1 MSTVRMS
8 DVARAA
14 GVSTM
19 TVSNVVND
27 RPGVSA
33 EVRRRV
39 LRQLAD
45 SGYRM
50 NVSARNLRSGHSGVI
65 GLAVPGHDVPY
76 FGSLAM
82 HIAREADQRG
92 YRVAVEQT
100 GAQEAGEVA
109 AIQFSRAMDYDGLI
123 LSIVGMDLEKLEVAP
138 TFPIVLL
145 GERENPTAADHVS
158 MANREGSRA
167 AVEHLREQG
176 ARRIAF
182 IGGPDTPDQ
191 TIHSL
196 RLGGY
201 RSALEQAGLGVDPAL
216 LFDASEVTMESG
228 RRAGHR
234 LAREIRSARQEG
246 RPAPDAAF
254 AITDTVAFGALRG
267 LADHGLTVPEDL
279 LLVGFDDIPEAAFMV
294 PALSSVAPDLAWTAR
309 RAVELLLER
318 IGASGRPGGAE
329 SRQVREETIPWSL
342 EVRESSTPVRSQ
354 QGSVPVP
361 GAEHTEGSAMAEQDA
376 FLVAQTPPSSSTS
389 TGDAS

>member
-1 MSTVRMS
+1 MS

-19 TVSNVVND
+19 TVSNVVNG
-27 RPGVSA
+27 RPGVSE

-50 NVSARNLRSGHSGVI
+50 NVSARNLRSGRSGVI
-65 GLAVPGHDVPY
+65 GLAVPGHDIPY

-82 HIAREADQRG
+82 HVARAAEERG

-123 LSIVGMDLEKLEVAP
+123 LSTVGMDLDKLEVAAGL
-138 TFPIVLL
+138 PIVLL
-145 GERENPTAADHVS
+145 GERENPTAADHVV
-158 MANREGSRA
+158 MANEDGSRA
-167 AVEHLREQG
+167 AVAHLLAQG

-182 IGGPDTPDQ
+182 IGGPETQDQ

-196 RLGGY
+196 RMSGY
-201 RSALEQAGLGVDPAL
+201 REALAQAGLEVDPAL
-216 LFDASEVTMESG
+216 LVEAPEVTPEAG

-234 LAREIRSARQEG
+234 LAETIHAARAAG
-246 RPAPDAAF
+246 RVAVDAAF
-254 AITDTVAFGALRG
+254 ALTDTVAFGVIRG
-267 LADHGLTVPEDL
+267 LADHGLDVPGDV
-279 LLVGFDDIPEAAFMV
+279 LLVGFDDIPEAQFMV
-294 PALSSVAPDLAWTAR
+294 PSLSSVAPDHAWTAR

-318 IGASGRPGGAE
+318 IDAFGGSAERPAPE
-329 SRQVREETIPWSL
+329 AREEVIPWSL
-342 EVRESSTPVRSQ
+342 AVRESSS
-354 QGSVPVP
+354 PVP
-361 GAEHTEGSAMAEQDA
+361 SPKGNTAVRRPERQEVSTEVEPAEPSAAH
-376 FLVAQTPPSSSTS
+376 PRSSSSTP
-389 TGDAS
+389 TGAAP